1 MKVSPLYSVLKR
13 TFLLSWHFW
22 NYLYKFSLTLLTFL
36 ELFVSKCQRVCY
48 YKSKV
53 AQKKA
58 FWVFLYYQ
66 KYGIF
71 WSKFIENK
79 LLISGKLLIHNFFFE
94 KKKYQTIWIFK
105 YRCNRNSF
113 YCTISFTKIPI
124 YLRKIKFFGCHR
136 ICFVWKEVK
145 SPRKIKETRKDY
157 KRTKIAQ

>member
-1 MKVSPLYSVLKR
+1 MLRKLFLKR
-13 TFLLSWHFW
+13 TLARICILHCVIKIINIWKLVHYYILYWNKNFFLLSWHFW

-53 AQKKA
+53 AQKKV

-79 LLISGKLLIHNFFFE
+79 LLISGKLLIHNFFL
-94 KKKYQTIWIFK
+94 KKK
-105 YRCNRNSF
+105 
-113 YCTISFTKIPI
+113 IPNYMNFQI
-124 YLRKIKFFGCHR
+124 
-136 ICFVWKEVK
+136 
-145 SPRKIKETRKDY
+145 
-157 KRTKIAQ
+157 QM